1 MMALNKYKQTIRDI
15 KDLKIQGAINIA
27 SAAID
32 AMDFAVKNTK
42 IDDPKLFWKAINSA
56 KHEIFTTRP
65 TEPAMRNAINYIM
78 NDVDTSSVNSIKSQ
92 MNRNTK
98 AAHSHIR
105 NSSRK
110 IAEIGAKKITKGSIV
125 FTHCHSSTVVNIL
138 KTAKKKGKNFEVH
151 NTETRPLFQGR
162 KTATELAAS
171 GIKVTHYV
179 DSAARL
185 ALKKADLFIMGVD
198 AMTSEGKIINKI
210 GTQLFIEVAERYEIP
225 IYFCADTWKFDPS
238 TVWGEEEKIEMRDSK
253 EVWSKAPRNVKVMNY
268 AFEKIDPNMVTGVI
282 TELGV
287 FKPETMVEI
296 LKDNSPWMFT
306 Y

>member
-1 MMALNKYKQTIRDI
+1 M
-15 KDLKIQGAINIA
+15 
-27 SAAID
+27 
-32 AMDFAVKNTK
+32 FA
-42 IDDPKLFWKAINSA
+42 A